1 MSELS
6 LTGKIISILK
16 LENATSKA
24 GKEWKK
30 RDFVIETD
38 DKFPKKVCLCLFGDK
53 TDYIE
58 GHAIGDTVT
67 VKFNVESREYNGKW
81 YHNLNVYQLSGE
93 KSVTVTEEPE
103 KDSPSDDLPF

>member
-16 LENATSKA
+16 LESSVSKA

-38 DKFPKKVCLCLFGDK
+38 DKFPKKVCLCLCGSCRK
-53 TDYIE
+53 TPIPL
-58 GHAIGDTVT
+58 GWGI
-67 VKFNVESREYNGKW
+67 
-81 YHNLNVYQLSGE
+81 
-93 KSVTVTEEPE
+93 
-103 KDSPSDDLPF
+103 